1 MNLFELYA
9 KISLDTKDYEKEV
22 KKASQE
28 GEKLKENTKS
38 IGDETK
44 KSSSSLSD
52 FAKKLSRSFS
62 DSANSSKTAKNEVK
76 VLQQQYKEA
85 KATANDL
92 ADAFNKSAKQTGYSS
107 DATKKLAKELKD
119 AKKKAADL
127 KSELSDMGAN
137 KFEQQLGKI
146 KKSLTDTFSAKNIT
160 GALGGGLKT
169 GLSMLTTGVGVVAG
183 VATAAGGALLAL
195 EANTE
200 EYRIAQGKLNT
211 AFEAAGYSG
220 DVAKQ
225 VYTDFYK
232 ILGDTDTATEASQL
246 LASLALNA
254 EDMST
259 WTNIAAGV
267 YGTFGDA
274 LPIEGLIESANE
286 TAKVGEV
293 TGLLADALNWAG
305 ISEDEF
311 NAKLAACSTE
321 SERNQLI
328 MDTLSGTYD
337 TASEAF
343 YNNNEELVKA
353 RENQAKVDESLAK
366 LGEQVTKQKNRFIN
380 EFTPSIAGV
389 IDALVGMMNGTE
401 NAEEAFADS
410 ITEMINNFIDR
421 LPEFLAGG
429 VEILMALATGI
440 VQAIPDL
447 VEKIPEIVQAM
458 IDAFIEA
465 WPQFKEAGSKAISA
479 LWDGLKSAWSG
490 VVSWFEGVWD
500 SVFGNRTANVTVNK
514 RVTGTSGSHAG
525 GLTYVPYNGYLA
537 ELHEGEQVLT
547 KAQAS
552 QYRNG
557 GGSYSGPINI
567 TVNAAQGQSETEI
580 AQHVARILEN
590 ERERRAAAFG

>member
-1 MNLFELYA
+1 MNLFDLYA
-9 KISLDTKDYEKEV
+9 KISLDTSDYEKGV
-22 KKASQE
+22 NKASDT
-28 GEKLKENTKS
+28 GKSLASKLKS
-38 IGDETK
+38 
-44 KSSSSLSD
+44 
-52 FAKKLSRSFS
+52 
-62 DSANSSKTAKNEVK
+62 
-76 VLQQQYKEA
+76 
-85 KATANDL
+85 
-92 ADAFNKSAKQTGYSS
+92 
-107 DATKKLAKELKD
+107 
-119 AKKKAADL
+119 
-127 KSELSDMGAN
+127 
-137 KFEQQLGKI
+137 
-146 KKSLTDTFSAKNIT
+146 
-160 GALGGGLKT
+160 
-169 GLSMLTTGVGVVAG
+169 GLSTAG
-183 VATAAGGALLAL
+183 SIAAKGIGLIAGAATAAGGALLAL
-195 EANTE
+195 EASTE

-220 DVAKQ
+220 EVAKQ

-286 TAKVGEV
+286 TARVGTV
-293 TGLLADALNWAG
+293 TGYLADALNWAS

-311 NAKLAACSTE
+311 NARLAACSTE

-328 MDTLSGTYD
+328 METLSGTYD

-366 LGEQVTKQKNRFIN
+366 LGEQVTKQKNKLIS
-380 EFTPSIAGV
+380 EFTPSITGV

-429 VEILMALATGI
+429 VEILMALATGLI
-440 VQAIPDL
+440 QALPDL
-447 VEKIPEIVQAM
+447 VAKIPEIVTAL
-458 IDAFIEA
+458 INAFIEA

-479 LWDGLKSAWSG
+479 LWDGLKSAWNS
-490 VVSWFEGVWD
+490 VVSWFNGVWD
-500 SVFGNRTANVTVNK
+500 SLFGNRTANVTVNK

-580 AQHVARILEN
+580 AQQVARILEN

>member
-1 MNLFELYA
+1 MNLFDLYA
-9 KISLDTKDYEKEV
+9 KISLDTSDYEKGV
-22 KKASQE
+22 NKASDT
-28 GEKLKENTKS
+28 GKSLASKLKS
-38 IGDETK
+38 
-44 KSSSSLSD
+44 
-52 FAKKLSRSFS
+52 
-62 DSANSSKTAKNEVK
+62 
-76 VLQQQYKEA
+76 
-85 KATANDL
+85 
-92 ADAFNKSAKQTGYSS
+92 
-107 DATKKLAKELKD
+107 
-119 AKKKAADL
+119 
-127 KSELSDMGAN
+127 
-137 KFEQQLGKI
+137 
-146 KKSLTDTFSAKNIT
+146 
-160 GALGGGLKT
+160 
-169 GLSMLTTGVGVVAG
+169 GLSTAGSIAAKGIGLVAG
-183 VATAAGGALLAL
+183 AATAAGGALLAL
-195 EANTE
+195 EASTE

-211 AFEAAGYSG
+211 AFESAGYSG
-220 DVAKQ
+220 EVAKQ

-267 YGTFGDA
+267 YGTFGDS

-293 TGLLADALNWAG
+293 TGSLADALNWAG

-328 MDTLSGTYD
+328 METLSGTYD

-343 YNNNEELVKA
+343 YRNNEELVKA
-353 RENQAKVDESLAK
+353 RENQAMVDESLAK

-380 EFTPSIAGV
+380 EFTPSITGV

-410 ITEMINNFIDR
+410 ITEMINNFIDH

-458 IDAFIEA
+458 IDAFIES

-479 LWDGLKSAWSG
+479 LWDGIKSAWSG

-500 SVFGNRTANVTVNK
+500 SVFGNRTATVTVNK

-580 AQHVARILEN
+580 AQQVARILEN

>member
-1 MNLFELYA
+1 MNLFDLYA
-9 KISLDTKDYEKEV
+9 KISLDTKEYEKAV
-22 KKASQE
+22 KNA
-28 GEKLKENTKS
+28 T
-38 IGDETK
+38 
-44 KSSSSLSD
+44 SSGNSLSSKMEEASRASETTKNKIKLLAAQYAS
-52 FAKKLSRSFS
+52 AKQDVDKLTTAFNE
-62 DSANSSKTAKNEVK
+62 SANKNGVASKQTVK
-76 VLQQQYKEA
+76 L
-85 KATANDL
+85 ANDL
-92 ADAFNKSAKQTGYSS
+92 KEAEDKAASFK
-107 DATKKLAKELKD
+107 KELDDLSNK
-119 AKKKAADL
+119 AKNTGNNF
-127 KSELSDMGAN
+127 SG
-137 KFEQQLGKI
+137 LGSKI
-146 KKSLTDTFSAKNIT
+146 KS
-160 GALGGGLKT
+160 
-169 GLSMLTTGVGVVAG
+169 GLSTAG
-183 VATAAGGALLAL
+183 SIAAKGIGLIAGAATAAGGALLAL
-195 EANTE
+195 EASTE

-211 AFEAAGYSG
+211 AFESAGYSG
-220 DVAKQ
+220 EVAKQ

-286 TAKVGEV
+286 TARVGQV
-293 TGLLADALNWAG
+293 TGTLADALNWAS

-328 MDTLSGTYD
+328 METLSGTYD

-343 YNNNEELVKA
+343 YKNNEELVKA
-353 RENQAKVDESLAK
+353 RENQAMVDESLAK

-380 EFTPSIAGV
+380 EFTPSITGV

-429 VEILMALATGI
+429 VEILMALATGLI
-440 VQAIPDL
+440 QALPDL
-447 VEKIPEIVQAM
+447 VAKIPEIVTAL
-458 IDAFIEA
+458 INAFIEA

-479 LWDGLKSAWSG
+479 LWDGLKSAWNS
-490 VVSWFEGVWD
+490 VVSWFNGVWD
-500 SVFGNRTANVTVNK
+500 SLFGNRTANVTVNK

-580 AQHVARILEN
+580 AQQVARILEN

>member
-1 MNLFELYA
+1 MNLFDLYA
-9 KISLDTKDYEKEV
+9 KISLDTSDYEKGV
-22 KKASQE
+22 NKASDT
-28 GEKLKENTKS
+28 GKSLASKLKS
-38 IGDETK
+38 
-44 KSSSSLSD
+44 
-52 FAKKLSRSFS
+52 
-62 DSANSSKTAKNEVK
+62 
-76 VLQQQYKEA
+76 
-85 KATANDL
+85 
-92 ADAFNKSAKQTGYSS
+92 
-107 DATKKLAKELKD
+107 
-119 AKKKAADL
+119 
-127 KSELSDMGAN
+127 
-137 KFEQQLGKI
+137 
-146 KKSLTDTFSAKNIT
+146 
-160 GALGGGLKT
+160 
-169 GLSMLTTGVGVVAG
+169 GLSTAGSIAAKGIGLVAG
-183 VATAAGGALLAL
+183 AASAAGGALLAL
-195 EANTE
+195 EASTE

-220 DVAKQ
+220 EVAKQ

-286 TAKVGEV
+286 TARVGQV
-293 TGLLADALNWAG
+293 TGTLADALNWAS

-343 YNNNEELVKA
+343 YRNNEELVKA

-366 LGEQVTKQKNRFIN
+366 LGEQVTKQKNKLIG

-410 ITEMINNFIDR
+410 ITEMINNFIDQ

-429 VEILMALATGI
+429 VEILMALATGLI
-440 VQAIPDL
+440 QALPDL
-447 VEKIPEIVQAM
+447 IAKIPEIVTAL

-465 WPQFKEAGSKAISA
+465 WPQFKAAGSEAISE
-479 LWDGLKSAWSG
+479 LWEGLKSAWNS
-490 VVSWFEGVWD
+490 VVEWFNGVWD
-500 SVFGNRTANVTVNK
+500 SLFGNRTANVTVNK